1 MTELRVEDEEKET
14 EVPSRLG
21 VAALAQD
28 VAIYGATRVLLKS
41 LAFILVPLYAH
52 FLDPSDFGVLELV
65 LATVAFVDVVLTANM
80 DGVLARFYFDK
91 DDQQWR
97 RQVITLYLAIE
108 TIYPAVVVGAL
119 IAASGSL
126 SDRITGTTAYASFFV
141 IALVDLYL
149 TNIVDLPM
157 LLCRL
162 RRKPL
167 TFAVY
172 SAVRG
177 VTQIGFSVLLVAVWH
192 YGVKGILVASL
203 ISVCVAFVL
212 TLREYIGDL
221 TRRVDWRVGWE
232 MVSFAA
238 PGIVGGLA
246 FYALNLI
253 NRFFINH
260 YHGTA
265 DTGLFGVAFRYSQV
279 VLVGVFAFRMGWTQ
293 WHYSWL
299 NTERHPAMVA
309 RGANYYYFG
318 AGFLAVATAAWILP
332 VFHLLMPSDYWDAT
346 EAVAPLA
353 LAGVATGA
361 YSLYTVGLAVTK
373 RMRMIPILSTVG
385 AGIAMG
391 LYFLLIPPYSFQGAA
406 WATLA
411 AMTALA
417 VIVHVYSDRI
427 YPVPWDW
434 RRIGLAAGLTV
445 GLCLGSLAIDAWVPI
460 GPSLP
465 LRVLLTLAYPLVLF
479 WAGFFP
485 PGDVAAVR
493 SRLPHSKS
501 RPSSS

>member
-1 MTELRVEDEEKET
+1 MTDLRVEEEERET
-14 EVPSRLG
+14 EIPSRLG
-21 VAALAQD
+21 IAALAQD

-41 LAFILVPLYAH
+41 LAFLLVPLYAH
-52 FLDPSDFGVLELV
+52 FLAPSQFGILELV
-65 LATVAFVDVVLTANM
+65 LATVAFVDVLLTANM

-91 DDQQWR
+91 DDRQWR

-108 TIYPAVVVGAL
+108 TVYPALVVGLL
-119 IAASGSL
+119 IAFSNTL
-126 SDRITGTTAYASFFV
+126 SDRVTGSVAFASFFA

-162 RRKPL
+162 RRKPM
-167 TFAVY
+167 TFAFY

-177 VTQIGFSVLLVAVWH
+177 LTQIGFSVVLVAVWH
-192 YGVKGILVASL
+192 LGVKGILIASL
-203 ISVCVAFVL
+203 ISVCVAFVI
-212 TLREYIGDL
+212 TVREYYGDL
-221 TRRVDWRVGWE
+221 TRHVHWRVGWE

-299 NTERHPAMVA
+299 NTGRHPEMVA

-318 AGFLAVATAAWILP
+318 AGFLAVLTSAWILP
-332 VFHLLMPSDYWDAT
+332 VFHLVMPPDYWDAT
-346 EAVAPLA
+346 AAVAPLA
-353 LAGVATGA
+353 LAAVATGA

-373 RMRMIPILSTVG
+373 RMRMIPILSAIG
-385 AGIAMG
+385 AAIAVG

-406 WATLA
+406 WATAA

-417 VIVHVYSDRI
+417 VIVHAFSDRI
-427 YPVPWDW
+427 YPVPWEW
-434 RRIGLAAGLTV
+434 RRIGLAVSLTLA
-445 GLCLGSLAIDAWVPI
+445 LCLGALAVDAWMPVAL
-460 GPSLP
+460 SLP
-465 LRVLLTLAYPLVLF
+465 VRLGLTLAYPLVLF

-493 SRLPHSKS
+493 SRLPQPRS